1 MFKNEQ
7 QHFIGFKNT
16 SAAIFFNSFKNPCLS
31 WDLDKGDMN
40 GLKVNYIQIGKV
52 LHVWL
57 QSKSQSAFIWNA
69 AQVHV

>member
-1 MFKNEQ
+1 MNSSILLGLKTLVLQ
-7 QHFIGFKNT
+7 
-16 SAAIFFNSFKNPCLS
+16 FFLTALKTQCLS

-40 GLKVNYIQIGKV
+40 GLKVNYIQIEKV

-57 QSKSQSAFIWNA
+57 QSKSQRAFTWNA

>member
-1 MFKNEQ
+1 MSSSILLGLKTLVLQF
-7 QHFIGFKNT
+7 
-16 SAAIFFNSFKNPCLS
+16 FFNSFKNPCLS

-57 QSKSQSAFIWNA
+57 WLKSPRAFTWNA